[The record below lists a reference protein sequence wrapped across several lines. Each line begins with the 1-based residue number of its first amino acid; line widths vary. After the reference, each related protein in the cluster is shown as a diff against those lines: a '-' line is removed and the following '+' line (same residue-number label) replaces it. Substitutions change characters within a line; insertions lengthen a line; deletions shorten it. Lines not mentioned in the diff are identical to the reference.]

1 MEFVRATVRF
11 MDATLDIM
19 FAATTNAFR
28 PKRGVQSA
36 QSFRTVLSV
45 IIAAMDS
52 ANPDSVKSVSR
63 AMCPKCAATAV
74 FRVSGAKYVHVRMM
88 RNADSITSVT
98 AVNPFVCPENRWAEA
113 VHAMSSASPGHAT
126 MMHVSSRV
134 LRMRIVIPIL
144 TVLQGSVDMALAHEN
159 MSWVNS
165 ASGME
170 TANPTIVLGINV
182 RSMPMNR
189 FVFCVLRF
197 GF

>member
-19 FAATTNAFR
+19 SVAATNVSR
-28 PKRGVQSA
+28 PKREVRPVPNMRIA
-36 QSFRTVLSV
+36 PSV
-45 IIAAMDS
+45 SIAAMGS
-52 ANPDSVKSVSR
+52 VNPDSVRSVFR

-88 RNADSITSVT
+88 RNADSIISVT

-113 VHAMSSASPGHAT
+113 VHATSSASPGHAT

-134 LRMRIVIPIL
+134 PRMRIVIPIL
-144 TVLQGSVDMALAHEN
+144 TVLQGSVDMALAQEN

-165 ASGME
+165 ASGMK
-170 TANPTIVLGINV
+170 TANPTIVSEINV
-182 RSMPMNR
+182 RSILMNR
-189 FVFCVLRF
+189 IEF
-197 GF
+197 